1 MAKYCPIVGEKVIY
15 QFCEDCEEKLCNS
28 IARTNKSSERAA
40 AANITYNKQEK
51 TPSEPYTILPI
62 NS

>member
-15 QFCEDCEEKLCNS
+15 QFCEDCEEKLCKS
-28 IARTNKSSERAA
+28 VARTNKSSGRAA
-40 AANITYNKQEK
+40 AANITYNKQQK
-51 TPSEPYTILPI
+51 TLSEPYTTFPV